1 MWRDGENG
9 KKKKEKEKLLM
20 EAYGEPWVYK
30 KFTTELPNAEAN
42 EIKSSFDNPLIN
54 FPLKNQ

>member
-1 MWRDGENG
+1 MEKME

-30 KFTTELPNAEAN
+30 KFTTELFQRRGKWN
-42 EIKSSFDNPLIN
+42 
-54 FPLKNQ
+54 